1 MTMLRKIESTLAA
14 VLLALTASAA
24 APWSDTPVTCHYIG
38 AVKAGTSAGGDF
50 AAWTNPDNWAE
61 GVVPGMYIENG
72 VTNGCPG
79 CTAVFDR
86 ECDYPTV
93 DFSYNYIVAISNII
107 VTGSSVPKITFGRI
121 WAYRN
126 PYLYLEGGGGIY
138 VSADV
143 VTAPEVHSGI
153 KYLRGPNGPVT
164 TFYFENNSSTPLTL
178 GGFNGPD
185 VAFTSSAG
193 TMLFAMSGAGEIR
206 QTAGVT
212 RALYNVAIRLDM
224 NGGKYVQ
231 CYAATID
238 QILTGTNSNQQ
249 HFEIQPS
256 ITLTVAG
263 STPAIK
269 ANTAD
274 LLIDGEGTCNFSVAA
289 STAPSLGVE
298 SGRTLTLDCN
308 ITRTAGGKIQLG
320 GWWGDGGTVALASG
334 RSFNAPIDFF
344 NGATLKLADG
354 LTLSDAVAIPDSRKG
369 TICGESETDAK
380 IAGGVAGTTRPL
392 TLTGR
397 LTIASDITTTTTLAA
412 DGELSFRKAADA
424 ATSFTISSLKLMDDE
439 TIPVDDGVTATIAAI
454 DNNGHTLDIRPTGS
468 GMVKFPGLSAGAAP
482 AWLTYKGGKARIAAD
497 GTLTGPGGFV
507 ITFH

>member
-1 MTMLRKIESTLAA
+1 MKCGAMVAS
-14 VLLALTASAA
+14 VLFALMSSAA

-38 AVKAGTSAGGDF
+38 AVKGGTSTGGDF
-50 AAWTNPDNWAE
+50 AEWTNPDNWAE

-107 VTGSSVPKITFGRI
+107 VTGSTVPKITFGRR
-121 WAYRN
+121 WDWRN

-153 KYLRGPNGPVT
+153 KYLRGSSGPAT

-185 VAFTSSAG
+185 VNFSSYAG
-193 TMLFAMSGAGEIR
+193 VMYFEMRGTGEIR
-206 QTAGVT
+206 QARYYV
-212 RALYNVAIRLDM
+212 RSLYALYVRLNM

-231 CYAATID
+231 DWDATIET
-238 QILTGTNSNQQ
+238 IITGSSGIQQ
-249 HFEIQPS
+249 RFEIPAGVVVNVVGTGPS
-256 ITLTVAG
+256 VSAD
-263 STPAIK
+263 SS
-269 ANTAD
+269 D
-274 LLIDGEGTCNFSVAA
+274 LLISGEGTCNFSSAA
-289 STAPSLGVE
+289 SSVPSIAVS

-354 LTLSDAVAIPDSRKG
+354 LTFSDAVAIPDYRYG
-369 TICGESETDAK
+369 TICGGSETEAK
-380 IAGGVAGTTRPL
+380 ITGGVAGTTRPL
-392 TLTGR
+392 TLKGR
-397 LTIASDITTTTTLAA
+397 LAIASDITATTTLAA

-424 ATSFTISSLKLMDDE
+424 ATSFTIFSLKLMDDE
-439 TIPVDDGVTATIAAI
+439 TIPVEDGVTATIATI
-454 DNNGHTLDIRPTGS
+454 DNNGHTLDIRPSGS
-468 GMVKFPGLSAGAAP
+468 GKVLFTGLSAGRAP
-482 AWLTYKGGKARIAAD
+482 EWLTLNGARGKIAAD
-497 GTLTGPGGFV
+497 GELLPSGGMLL
-507 ITFH
+507 IYR